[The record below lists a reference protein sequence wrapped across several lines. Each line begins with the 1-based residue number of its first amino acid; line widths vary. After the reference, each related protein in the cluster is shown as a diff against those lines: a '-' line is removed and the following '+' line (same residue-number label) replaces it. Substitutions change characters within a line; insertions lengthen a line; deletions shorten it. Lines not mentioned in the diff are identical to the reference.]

1 MQEMWWWAGLVARQ
15 VVQTWRRTH
24 GGGGRGGRDVL
35 VGHRANRALLGT
47 GTARLRLG
55 ARAAGL
61 RLGTGTAGLRRLV
74 LRPPG
79 GLGTGTAR
87 LGLGT
92 GTAGLRRLVLGA
104 PGGLGS
110 LVLGTPGGLRSLVLR
125 LLRGRTVRHTSDIV
139 AGRRLGHHTDL
150 LVLGVELLRRRTVDL
165 VPPDAREALLV
176 EDGAVGAEEGELDRI
191 ASRHGTAHV
200 EGLAASLHVSI
211 VT

>member
-1 MQEMWWWAGLVARQ
+1 MQELWWWAGLVARQ
-15 VVQTWRRTH
+15 VVQTRRRTH

-55 ARAAGL
+55 AGTDGL
-61 RLGTGTAGLRRLV
+61 RLGAGTAGLRGLV

-92 GTAGLRRLVLGA
+92 GTAGLRGLVLGP

-110 LVLGTPGGLRSLVLR
+110 LVLGTAGLGSLVLR
-125 LLRGRTVRHTSDIV
+125 LLRGRAVRHTSDIV
-139 AGRRLGHHTDL
+139 AGRRLGHHADL
-150 LVLGVELLRRRTVDL
+150 LVLGVELLGRRTVDL

-176 EDGAVGAEEGELDRI
+176 EDGAVGAEEGQLDRI
-191 ASRHGTAHV
+191 AARHGTAHV